1 MCVWHV
7 NIANKNTTIQ
17 FYYSLY
23 FSHFLL
29 PGNYGNQ
36 IDGVSKPTAAKKKKK
51 KEGEESDE
59 EESELIQQNSSEDEA
74 DDDGDLVSVSS
85 SPPMKPV
92 ITDRSEGHGFKGQG
106 SSVVVGSCSV
116 SSSWVTAKALV
127 LLRNIVLL
135 MGCHNSKRSGYHLG

>member
-74 DDDGDLVSVSS
+74 DDDEDLVSVSS
-85 SPPMKPV
+85 TPPMKPV
-92 ITDRSEGHGFKGQG
+92 ITDRSEDRGSRVRIRGGG
-106 SSVVVGSCSV
+106 SSLSVPPGSCLKPGF
-116 SSSWVTAKALV
+116 WLEI
-127 LLRNIVLL
+127 LFCL
-135 MGCHNSKRSGYHLG
+135 

>member
-1 MCVWHV
+1 M
-7 NIANKNTTIQ
+7 
-17 FYYSLY
+17 
-23 FSHFLL
+23 
-29 PGNYGNQ
+29 
-36 IDGVSKPTAAKKKKK
+36 SKPSAAKKKKK
-51 KEGEESDE
+51 EGGGGGGESD